1 MSSPA
6 TSSAGCVS
14 RPSVAEPV
22 PRVLTILDRLFRW
35 RTGSSDPHAD
45 PGPERR
51 WIAGGGLEVKLFVGE
66 LTDASA
72 EALCTST
79 NPRLSMGGGTG
90 RSVLAETG
98 WGLRRQL
105 EAVVEEEA
113 RRTGVSELPVGF
125 TCATPGGQP
134 PHRLIV
140 HCVASDALHHAT
152 ADGARRCV
160 QGALSEAGRA
170 GCTSLALPI
179 FGTGHADLPYD
190 RSLQAMAEALRDAS
204 PSSVRTVLLVLLL
217 PDRVPLARQ
226 VLDGVLTPA

>member
-1 MSSPA
+1 M
-6 TSSAGCVS
+6 
-14 RPSVAEPV
+14 
-22 PRVLTILDRLFRW
+22 PRFLGLLDRLFR
-35 RTGSSDPHAD
+35 RSSRRRF
-45 PGPERR
+45 PGPRDEPKTRSAERR
-51 WIAGGGLEVKLFVGE
+51 WLAGGGLEVQLFVGE
-66 LTDASA
+66 LTDAPA

-105 EAVVEEEA
+105 EELAEEEA
-113 RRTGVSELPVGF
+113 RRTGKSELPVGF

-152 ADGARRCV
+152 PEAARRCV
-160 QGALSEAGRA
+160 EGALFEADRA

-190 RSLQAMAEALRDAS
+190 RSLQAMAEALRDAG
-204 PSSVRTVLLVLLL
+204 PSSVQTVLLVLLL
-217 PDRVPLARQ
+217 PDRAPLARA
-226 VLDGVLTPA
+226 VLGRVLAPAP